1 LRRSTSPEWEA
12 IQCAAALGVRR
23 FGLRGLRL
31 RRRWGRRFH
40 GLRRRYILRFC
51 VNFLFRC
58 VHCLLD
64 LRNIL
69 CRRATLGG
77 LLWPLF
83 VGY

>member
-12 IQCAAALGVRR
+12 IKCAAALGV
-23 FGLRGLRL
+23 